1 MRTVG
6 SATVPMPTADPQAL
20 HPHPSRAAAF
30 IDRDGVINAELD
42 YVHRIEDFHILP
54 GVIEGLRLLRER
66 GYAPVVVTNQAGIG
80 RGLYTED
87 AYERLTS
94 HMKATFAATGAPLA
108 AVYHCPHHPTAG
120 TGAYRI
126 DCDCRK
132 PKPGMLL
139 RAAGELDLDLPNSV
153 MIGDKQSD
161 LEAGRAAGVA
171 SCVLVESGHAPS
183 AKARAMADHVCAD
196 LLAAARWIVSRPT
209 PR

>member
-1 MRTVG
+1 M
-6 SATVPMPTADPQAL
+6 SAPERDSGGLA
-20 HPHPSRAAAF
+20 RAAF

-54 GVIEGLRLLRER
+54 GVAEGLRLLRGHGFEP
-66 GYAPVVVTNQAGIG
+66 AVVTNQAGIG
-80 RGLYTED
+80 RGLYTEAD
-87 AYERLTS
+87 YDVLTA
-94 HMKATFAATGAPLA
+94 HMKARLAADGAALA

-120 TGAYRI
+120 IGPYRI

-132 PKPGMLL
+132 PRPGMLL
-139 RAAGELDLDLPNSV
+139 QAARDLNLDLSQSV
-153 MIGDKQSD
+153 LVGDKQSD

-196 LLAAARWIVSRPT
+196 LLAAARWIVSQP